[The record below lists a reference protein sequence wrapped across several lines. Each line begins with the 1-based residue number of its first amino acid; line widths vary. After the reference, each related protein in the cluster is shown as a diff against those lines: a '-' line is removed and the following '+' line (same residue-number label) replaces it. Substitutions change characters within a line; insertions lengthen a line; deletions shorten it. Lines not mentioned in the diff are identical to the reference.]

1 MLAVTLTFSTLFCV
15 MFLIL
20 GSIVGWLAKE
30 YVLQRDSK
38 FVPMHPEMFD
48 ENGNIIP
55 DDIFAVRFDNEPEAG
70 WGEMPQE
77 EED

>member
-1 MLAVTLTFSTLFCV
+1 MLAVALTFSALFSV

-20 GSIVGWLAKE
+20 GSILGWLAKD

-48 ENGNIIP
+48 ENGNVIP

>member
-1 MLAVTLTFSTLFCV
+1 MLAVTLTFSALFSV

-20 GSIVGWLAKE
+20 GSIVGWLAKD

-48 ENGNIIP
+48 ENGNVIP

>member
-1 MLAVTLTFSTLFCV
+1 MLAVTLTFSALFSV

-20 GSIVGWLAKE
+20 GSIVGWLAKD

>member
-1 MLAVTLTFSTLFCV
+1 MLAIALTFSALFSV
-15 MFLIL
+15 MFLLL
-20 GSIVGWLAKE
+20 GSVLGWLAKD

-48 ENGNIIP
+48 ENGNVIP